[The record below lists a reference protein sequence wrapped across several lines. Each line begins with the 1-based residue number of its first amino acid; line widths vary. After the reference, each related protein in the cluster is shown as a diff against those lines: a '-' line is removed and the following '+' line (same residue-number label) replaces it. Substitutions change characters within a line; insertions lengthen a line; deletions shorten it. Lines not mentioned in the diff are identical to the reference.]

1 MTTPAT
7 PADHS
12 ATGAPAESAT
22 AAAASAS
29 AEPTAAAPSDS
40 AEPTAAAPTSSAESA
55 APALTPPV
63 ESAAPAPSASADAAA
78 SPSGDRPLRILI
90 GADTFLPHVNGAAR
104 FAERLAAGLV
114 ARGHDV
120 HVAAPSIGHQNGG
133 TATETVEGQ
142 PMTVHRLP
150 AFRFRPHDWIT
161 YVLPWRSK
169 HYARIVLDE
178 VKPDV
183 VHIQS
188 HIVIGRGLTREARKR
203 GIPVVATN
211 HVMAENILD
220 FTTLPDFLDRIFV
233 KLAWADAER
242 TFKMTRAVTTP
253 TRRAADFLEKTI
265 DISGVIPISCGI
277 DRTNYRPDLTPRDKN
292 RLLFVG
298 RLTTEKHIDVVLR
311 ALAQLDPSLD
321 VTFDIVGGGD
331 QRAKLEALAQQLGV
345 AGRVTFHGHASEDD
359 LRTLYSRASVFV
371 IASIAELQSIA
382 TMEAMAS
389 GLPIVAANAVA
400 LPHLVHHGENGYLF
414 EPGDAEELA
423 ARVTDV
429 LTASP
434 EERLRMQQASL
445 DEVAV
450 HDITRTLDTFEAL
463 YRGRPLPE

>member
-1 MTTPAT
+1 MTSSAT

-12 ATGAPAESAT
+12 APATPAEPSAASAT
-22 AAAASAS
+22 PAEPAAASATP
-29 AEPTAAAPSDS
+29 AEPAAAS
-40 AEPTAAAPTSSAESA
+40 APD
-55 APALTPPV
+55 ALTTDSTA
-63 ESAAPAPSASADAAA
+63 EASTAADAA
-78 SPSGDRPLRILI
+78 DRPLRILI

-120 HVAAPSIGHQNGG
+120 HVAAPSIGHSNAG
-133 TATETVEGQ
+133 TGTETVEGQ
-142 PMTVHRLP
+142 PMTMHRLP

-161 YVLPWRSK
+161 YVLPWRAK

-220 FTTLPDFLDRIFV
+220 FTTLPDFLDRIVV

-277 DRTNYRPDLTPRDKN
+277 DRANYRPDLTPRDAN
-292 RLLFVG
+292 RILFVG
-298 RLTTEKHIDVVLR
+298 RLTTEKHIDVVLK
-311 ALAQLDPSLD
+311 ALAQLDPALD
-321 VTFDIVGGGD
+321 VTFDVVGGGD

-359 LRTLYSRASVFV
+359 LRALYSRASLFV

-414 EPGDAEELA
+414 EPGDADELA
-423 ARVTDV
+423 ARLTDV

-434 EERLRMQQASL
+434 EERTRMQQASL
-445 DEVAV
+445 DAVAV

>member
-7 PADHS
+7 PSD
-12 ATGAPAESAT
+12 
-22 AAAASAS
+22 
-29 AEPTAAAPSDS
+29 PS
-40 AEPTAAAPTSSAESA
+40 ESA
-55 APALTPPV
+55 ASTDS
-63 ESAAPAPSASADAAA
+63 SAALDAV
-78 SPSGDRPLRILI
+78 PTPDRPLRILI

-120 HVAAPSIGHQNGG
+120 HVAAPSVGHGNAG
-133 TATETVEGQ
+133 TATEVIEDQ
-142 PMTVHRLP
+142 PMTMHRLP
-150 AFRFRPHDWIT
+150 AYRFLPHDWLT
-161 YVLPWRSK
+161 FVLPWRSK
-169 HYARIVLDE
+169 HYARILLDE
-178 VKPDV
+178 IKPDV

-188 HIVIGRGLTREARKR
+188 HIVIGRGLAREARKR

-253 TRRAADFLEKTI
+253 TRKAADFLESTI

-277 DRTNYRPDLTPRDKN
+277 DRSNYRPDLTPRDAN
-292 RLLFVG
+292 RILFVG
-298 RLTTEKHIDVVLR
+298 RLTTEKHIDVVLK
-311 ALAQLDPSLD
+311 ALSQLDPALD

-331 QRAKLEALAQQLGV
+331 QRAKLETLAQQLGV
-345 AGRVTFHGHASEDD
+345 ASRVTFHGHASEED
-359 LRTLYSRASVFV
+359 LRTLYSRASVFA

-400 LPHLVHHGENGYLF
+400 LPHLVHEGENGYLF
-414 EPGDAEELA
+414 EPGNADELA
-423 ARVTDV
+423 ARLTDV
-429 LTASP
+429 LTAAP
-434 EERLRMQQASL
+434 EERTRMQQASL
-445 DEVAV
+445 DAVAV
-450 HDITRTLDTFEAL
+450 HDINRTLDTFEAL